1 MTRGLVRPATIPVA
15 AITLFAIAL
24 AAPNPAT
31 AANGFA
37 TIDEPIRLINEHLAK
52 AWKDNK
58 LQPAER
64 CSDYEFIRRASLDI
78 IGRIATVPEIER
90 YLKDPPATRRGLLV
104 ERLLTGE
111 QKKEYTANWAGLWNI
126 WLMARSGPER
136 DRYRKDLQPYFAK
149 FFADERASYKA
160 MVEELITARG
170 ASNANGAVNFVLA
183 HLG

>member
-1 MTRGLVRPATIPVA
+1 MTGGLLRPATITVA
-15 AITLFAIAL
+15 AVTLLGIAL
-24 AAPNPAT
+24 GELNRAR
-31 AANGFA
+31 AANGLA
-37 TIDEPIRLINEHLAK
+37 TINEPTRLINDHLAK

-111 QKKEYTANWAGLWNI
+111 QKKEYTANWAGLWN
-126 WLMARSGPER
+126 
-136 DRYRKDLQPYFAK
+136 
-149 FFADERASYKA
+149 
-160 MVEELITARG
+160 
-170 ASNANGAVNFVLA
+170 
-183 HLG
+183 

>member
-1 MTRGLVRPATIPVA
+1 MTRGLVRPATISVA

-24 AAPNPAT
+24 APPNPAT

-78 IGRIATVPEIER
+78 IGRIATVPEINQ
-90 YLKDPPATRRGLLV
+90 YMKDPPQTRRIQLV
-104 ERLLTGE
+104 DRLLRSD
-111 QKKEYTANWAGLWNI
+111 EYPTNWANLWTH
-126 WLMARSGPER
+126 WLMTRTGHET
-136 DRYRKDLQPYFAK
+136 YREQLKEWLKDTQF
-149 FFADERASYKA
+149 
-160 MVEELITARG
+160 ELKKD
-170 ASNANGAVNFVLA
+170 SNHGS
-183 HLG
+183 